1 MCYLNFSYSD
11 CYNVN
16 LQQLAV
22 SSQLHIRVHVYVIS
36 SYYSIRA
43 VQVKLVLD
51 NIITSIYLYLVV
63 LLYLNLTLIE

>member
-43 VQVKLVLD
+43 VQV
-51 NIITSIYLYLVV
+51 
-63 LLYLNLTLIE
+63 